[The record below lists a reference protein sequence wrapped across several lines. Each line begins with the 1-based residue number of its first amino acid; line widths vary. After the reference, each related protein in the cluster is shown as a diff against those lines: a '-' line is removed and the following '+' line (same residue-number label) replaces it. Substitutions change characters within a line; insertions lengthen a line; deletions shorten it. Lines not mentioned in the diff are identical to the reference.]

1 MYNNERCDYA
11 LMRDVAATAKTVGRE
26 LLRSMSDFK
35 SGDKG
40 KKMHFP
46 QALRLGFNKGKKET
60 PGCVYALSA
69 QIFIIRR
76 ETKCQKQRKQQ
87 QK

>member
-11 LMRDVAATAKTVGRE
+11 LMQDVAAHSGRE

-46 QALRLGFNKGKKET
+46 QALRLGLIKGKNET

-69 QIFIIRR
+69 QIFNI
-76 ETKCQKQRKQQ
+76 
-87 QK
+87 